1 MTVTN
6 YAVPHS
12 GFGEPRR
19 LTVDAVN
26 PEMFLQLL
34 SLAEDNHLPVTLC
47 GHSRSGFRVRHNEDI
62 VGVIPASQSTD
73 YAELDSIIGAGLTP
87 QATAEIVLR
96 EDAAEETIPAFEVL
110 LPEPGLCVPRNIPP
124 AGRWGMLN
132 GDRALRI
139 TDFSA
144 TPRSLPKHPSQLLV
158 RLSNTRHFFRRTIE
172 IHLDDELVATIPRDQ
187 ASQLSDTITGFK
199 HEGLIAIARAYFTP
213 DTEVPTLTVYTED
226 GTPDT
231 NFAMRTAGVIA
242 AAAGA
247 AAATAASTDRAHAAI
262 APFGSSQ
269 TAGAAQTAGSTAA
282 KGAQALSLNS
292 VGAAATAGTQVAVA
306 STGLKLAGAAGI
318 AVLIGGTAN
327 FVSSVHA
334 LHPDHDHI
342 TDSVLEGYTTS
353 LLAPSPAND
362 EEIDSEPSAWADEQ
376 TEGTVADTHHPQD
389 QNVAAEPTEL
399 SEPIEP
405 VEPTALAE
413 PSELT
418 EQPAP
423 TELTEPTQHVEL
435 AVPEDVSP
443 SPSNSPEVSAA
454 PETDQESEAE
464 EEPSPSTL
472 TSAPSSTPAPQTTPT
487 SATPT
492 SVATTPATTAPESS
506 AQPAPSTATTTPSP
520 ATTEPSTPTTTRAT
534 TPRTPAPA
542 TSTTAAPIASEP
554 SDTPTPKPTSE
565 PSPERTPEPSSTPKP
580 EPSET
585 PTVESTTEPSP
596 EPSETPT
603 SETTSEATPEPSDT
617 PTPEPS
623 RTPEPKPEPKPEPTP
638 DRDGWVII
646 IEFG

>member
-6 YAVPHS
+6 YVVPHS

-19 LTVDAVN
+19 LTVDAVT

-34 SLAEDNHLPVTLC
+34 SLAEANHLPVTLC

-110 LPEPGLCVPRNIPP
+110 LPEPGLCVPHNIPP

-423 TELTEPTQHVEL
+423 TELAEPTQHAEL
-435 AVPEDVSP
+435 AAPAEVAP
-443 SPSNSPEVSAA
+443 SARNRHEVLAT
-454 PETDQESEAE
+454 PEAE
-464 EEPSPSTL
+464 KEPEEPGEITPSTH
-472 TSAPSSTPAPQTTPT
+472 TSEPSSTPTQKATPT
-487 SATPT
+487 SA
-492 SVATTPATTAPESS
+492 APD
-506 AQPAPSTATTTPSP
+506 T
-520 ATTEPSTPTTTRAT
+520 TPTTT
-534 TPRTPAPA
+534 PRTSEPAP
-542 TSTTAAPIASEP
+542 STTAAPVTSEP
-554 SDTPTPKPTSE
+554 SDSLTSEPTTESSETPTSE
-565 PSPERTPEPSSTPKP
+565 PTTEPTPEPSETPTPEPERTPEPS
-580 EPSET
+580 
-585 PTVESTTEPSP
+585 
-596 EPSETPT
+596 
-603 SETTSEATPEPSDT
+603 
-617 PTPEPS
+617 
-623 RTPEPKPEPKPEPTP
+623 RTPDPTPEPKPEPTP